1 MSLLWPEAPRSAHR
15 LRAMGAFSPVYD
27 GTIEVLALPDDF
39 TELIARRVESGL
51 LVPGSRGRANYVV
64 RSKSHDAVAFSA
76 VGFWT
81 QYAFGLNEVELKRAG
96 PKSVTYHGSF
106 WRWTLY
112 AAINALALAI
122 VILFGILFWPGARAQ
137 ISSYSWGW
145 LYVGALFAFFGLV
158 WPWLL
163 VAIHRRV
170 VPRTLERIVRET
182 LAT

>member
-1 MSLLWPEAPRSAHR
+1 
-15 LRAMGAFSPVYD
+15 MGAFSPVYD
-27 GTIEVLALPDDF
+27 GTIEMPAVPDDF
-39 TELIARRVESGL
+39 AELIARRVESGL
-51 LVPGSRGRANYVV
+51 LVPGSRRRANYVV

-76 VGFWT
+76 VGFLT
-81 QYAFGLNEVELKRAG
+81 QYAIGLNEVELRRAG
-96 PKSVTYHGSF
+96 PKRVEYQGSF

-112 AAINALALAI
+112 AAVHALGLAI
-122 VILFGILFWPGARAQ
+122 VILLGLLLWPGASAQ

-145 LYVGALFAFFGLV
+145 LYVGAMFVLFGLV